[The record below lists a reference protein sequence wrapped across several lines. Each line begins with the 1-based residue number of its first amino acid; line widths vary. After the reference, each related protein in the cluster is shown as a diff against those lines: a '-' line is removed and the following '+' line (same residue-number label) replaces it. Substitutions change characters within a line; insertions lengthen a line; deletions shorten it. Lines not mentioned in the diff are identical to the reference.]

1 MASARPKSPSRAS
14 LRSFCTA
21 CGSTKPSS
29 TGRRRRLPFSEHNG
43 ITEFL
48 PHGGKRRPSR
58 DDGDGKFDRF
68 CARVRMDD
76 RDCNIEPPAS
86 PYAPSCGGLVP
97 TAERTVGPARTIAE
111 SLTSRP
117 GIREHYRHR
126 ADIPHRNQT
135 WSYSITSSARASSE
149 GGTVRPSAL
158 AVLRFIESSNFV
170 GSSTGRSP
178 GFSPLSMRATY
189 TPAWR

>member
-117 GIREHYRHR
+117 GIREQNLPKADMRYVVFNLAIRSEPKCDGVPRVLQLGARPLTAFANASPWPRRRKIGPDMAVLARHR
-126 ADIPHRNQT
+126 R
-135 WSYSITSSARASSE
+135 
-149 GGTVRPSAL
+149 
-158 AVLRFIESSNFV
+158 
-170 GSSTGRSP
+170 
-178 GFSPLSMRATY
+178 
-189 TPAWR
+189 